1 MNEQNSQKKQPTYQD
16 VKNILENFKDNKD
29 FEVKVDKSGA
39 IAVKYN
45 GKNQEYFTERNYGI
59 AHGYQKSGRW
69 NTDKLRNVDA
79 LETAINNLFDD
90 NYQPKMIY
98 DEVKAEIP
106 TLEVDEDYESLIPDT
121 FKYFT
126 REVCNS
132 MTDYDVFERAM
143 EQGKNVLLIGPTG
156 SGKTTLP
163 RFFCADHKTPYIR
176 VSLNGGC
183 TVEDLVGHYVLKTD
197 ESGNQVT
204 EWIDGLLTIA
214 CRLGYIVVLDEINAA
229 SSEILFKL
237 NSLLDD
243 ERILILSEKDGEI
256 VNPHPNFR
264 FVATCNPTEL
274 GYSGTKELNEA
285 LLDRFQMIMYVD
297 YDERVERNILKQIV
311 SLEDVDKIQNF
322 AKAVRSAYINAEILT
337 PLSTRTLINLADL
350 MNQGM
355 TDLIVNRFKESERTT
370 ISDQIEMHIKTK
382 HDINGDNEGVGNADD
397 NTPTTPSS

>member
-1 MNEQNSQKKQPTYQD
+1 MNEQNSQKKQLSYQD
-16 VKNILENFKDNKD
+16 VKNILENFKDKKD
-29 FEVKVDKSGA
+29 FDIKVDKLGA
-39 IAVKYN
+39 ITVKYN

-59 AHGYQKSGRW
+59 AHGYQKSGSW
-69 NTDKLRNVDA
+69 NTDKLRDYQS
-79 LETAINNLFDD
+79 LERAINNLFDD
-90 NYQPKMIY
+90 NYQHSVIPK
-98 DEVKAEIP
+98 EITVEHKP
-106 TLEVDEDYESLIPDT
+106 VDTSEYKSLIPEN

-126 REVCNS
+126 RELCGNL
-132 MTDYDVFERAM
+132 TDYEVFERAL

-163 RFFCADHKTPYIR
+163 RYYCAQHKTPYIR

-183 TVEDLVGHYVLKTD
+183 TVEDLVGHYVIKTD
-197 ESGNQVT
+197 EHGNQVT
-204 EWIDGLLTIA
+204 EWVDGLLTIA
-214 CRLGYIVVLDEINAA
+214 CRKGYIVVLDEINAA

-256 VNPHPNFR
+256 VNPHPEFR
-264 FVATCNPTEL
+264 FIATCNPTEL

-297 YDERVERNILKQIV
+297 YNEQVERKILKQILK
-311 SLEDVDKIQNF
+311 LEDVDKVQNF
-322 AKAVRSAYINAEILT
+322 AKAVRSAYTNAEILT

-355 TDLIVNRFKESERTT
+355 TDLIENRFKESERTI
-370 ISDQIEMHIKTK
+370 ISDQIDMHIKTK
-382 HDINGDNEGVGNADD
+382 NKLNEDNEGVGNADD
-397 NTPTTPSS
+397 TTPTTPSS

>member
-1 MNEQNSQKKQPTYQD
+1 MNETNSTKTQPKYQD
-16 VKNILENFKDNKD
+16 VKNILENFKDKKD

-39 IAVKYN
+39 ISVKYN
-45 GKNQEYFTERNYGI
+45 SKNQEYFTERNYGI
-59 AHGYQKSGRW
+59 AHGYQKGGHW
-69 NTDKLRNVDA
+69 NTDKLRDIDSLNR
-79 LETAINNLFDD
+79 AINNLFDD
-90 NYQPKMIY
+90 TYQPKTIEIKE
-98 DEVKAEIP
+98 EVI
-106 TLEVDEDYESLIPDT
+106 VDKTDYESLIPED

-126 REVCNS
+126 REVCNNK
-132 MTDYDVFERAM
+132 TDYEIFERAI
-143 EQGKNVLLIGPTG
+143 EQGKNILLIGPTG

-163 RFFCADHKTPYIR
+163 RYFCAQHKTPYIR

-197 ESGNQVT
+197 EHNNQVT
-204 EWIDGLLTIA
+204 EWVDGLLTIA
-214 CRLGYIVVLDEINAA
+214 CRLGYVVVLDEINAA

-256 VNPHPNFR
+256 VTPHPDFR
-264 FVATCNPTEL
+264 FIATCNPTEL

-297 YDERVERNILKQIV
+297 YDERVERNILKQIL
-311 SLEDVDKIQNF
+311 SLEDVDKVQNF

-355 TDLIVNRFKESERTT
+355 TDMIVNRFKESERTI
-370 ISDQIEMHIKTK
+370 ISDQIDMHINTTNKLE
-382 HDINGDNEGVGNADD
+382 NDNEGVGVSEDS
-397 NTPTTPSS
+397 TPTTPSS

>member
-1 MNEQNSQKKQPTYQD
+1 MNDKISQKKQLTYQD
-16 VKNILENFKDNKD
+16 VKNILETFKDNKD
-29 FEVKVDKSGA
+29 FELKIDSSGA

-59 AHGYQKSGRW
+59 AHGYQKSGSW
-69 NTDKLRNVDA
+69 NTDKLKTIDSLQV
-79 LETAINNLFDD
+79 AINNLFDD
-90 NYQPKMIY
+90 NYQPNIKP
-98 DEVKAEIP
+98 EPKEIRVEQK
-106 TLEVDEDYESLIPDT
+106 TLDPAQVDYQKLIPEK
-121 FKYFT
+121 FQYFT
-126 REVCNS
+126 REIVNG
-132 MTDYDVFERAM
+132 MTDYQVFEKAL
-143 EQGKNVLLIGPTG
+143 EQSKNVLLIGPTG

-163 RFFCADHKTPYIR
+163 RYYCYDHQTPYIR

-197 ESGNQVT
+197 EYGNQVT
-204 EWIDGLLTIA
+204 EWVDGLLTIA

-256 VNPHPNFR
+256 VTPHPGFR
-264 FVATCNPTEL
+264 FIATCNPTEL

-285 LLDRFQMIMYVD
+285 LLDRFQLIMYVD
-297 YDERVERNILKQIV
+297 YDERVERNILKQII
-311 SLEDVDKIQNF
+311 SLDEVDKIQNF

-355 TDLIVNRFKESERTT
+355 TDLIVNRFKESERTI
-370 ISDQIEMHIKTK
+370 ISDQLDIHINTT
-382 HDINGDNEGVGNADD
+382 NRLNDNDEVGTNND
-397 NTPTTPSS
+397 TTPSS